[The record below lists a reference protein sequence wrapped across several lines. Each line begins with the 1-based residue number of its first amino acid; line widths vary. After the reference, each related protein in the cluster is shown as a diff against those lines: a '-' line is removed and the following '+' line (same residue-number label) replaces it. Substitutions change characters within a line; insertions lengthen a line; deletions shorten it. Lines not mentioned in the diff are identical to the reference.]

1 MKAVRI
7 LAIVDLVL
15 IGLAFVFMI
24 VMLVL
29 GQYKGFYIGG
39 TVLVALILVG
49 FLLKRARSEREK
61 REAETNAPEEP
72 YDPEPQ
78 EKTE

>member
-29 GQYKGFYIGG
+29 GQYKGFYAGG

-49 FLLKRARSEREK
+49 FLLKRARNEREK
-61 REAETNAPEEP
+61 REAETKAPDDP
-72 YDPEPQ
+72 SDPEPQ